1 METQEQQESVAM
13 PATKDDL
20 KHFLRV
26 LASKPRGEWGMDQKQ
41 YRRYRNGEFPAEFAW
56 LLDRPEL
63 IVALLVD
70 ATLYAERTAPTSEAT
85 DE

>member
-26 LASKPRGEWGMDQKQ
+26 LRSRPRTDWTMGQKQ
-41 YRRYRNGEFPAEFAW
+41 YRRYLDGDFPAEFAW
-56 LLDRPEL
+56 LLDRPDL

-70 ATLYAERTAPTSEAT
+70 ATLYRERTAPTPEAA